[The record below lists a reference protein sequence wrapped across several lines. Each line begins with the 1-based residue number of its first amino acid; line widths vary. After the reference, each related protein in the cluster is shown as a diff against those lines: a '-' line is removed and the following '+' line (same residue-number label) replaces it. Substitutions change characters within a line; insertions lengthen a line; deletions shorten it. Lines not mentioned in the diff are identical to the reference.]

1 MTTSPADRRSG
12 ALESRWRQA
21 LETAPEVYVA
31 LDGEVRIADW
41 NKAASALF
49 AVDRDHAVG
58 LPITSFVVAAQRE
71 PARAALL
78 AAVSLSH
85 DGRNEPVQL
94 DLVTHGG
101 DHFAAECL
109 VWGVDRR
116 GSTLAH
122 CFVRDVT
129 ERRRTQQ
136 TAALLAA
143 VVEGSA
149 DAIISEDATG
159 RIRSWNAAAARMY
172 GWTAEAAIGASSSI
186 IVPLDRLPEHAE
198 MIWRVF
204 DGAPVRGLETERVS
218 RAGTRIPVEVRMSPV
233 PDASGRI
240 VAVSTVA
247 RDVTEQRWMAET
259 LDSTLLQLQTAL
271 VEAQEAEAS
280 SRRFLAD
287 AAHQLRTPLAGIRG
301 CAELLLRGAAEEDR
315 DRLLAVMVRE
325 TTRSAHLI
333 TALLRIARLD
343 QGEPLPSGEVD
354 VAQLCRDEVERLS
367 LLAPDLEFV
376 LDLSDAPSQT
386 LPLDSGSCREILSN
400 LADNARRHASSR
412 ITFTVTTEEQ
422 RVLVRVSD
430 DGPGVAD
437 EDRDRIFER
446 FVSLDRRGGSGLGL
460 PIARGLAQALGG
472 ELCYADGFVLDLP
485 RTTGSD

>member
-1 MTTSPADRRSG
+1 
-12 ALESRWRQA
+12 L
-21 LETAPEVYVA
+21 
-31 LDGEVRIADW
+31 
-41 NKAASALF
+41 
-49 AVDRDHAVG
+49 
-58 LPITSFVVAAQRE
+58 
-71 PARAALL
+71 
-78 AAVSLSH
+78 H

-186 IVPLDRLPEHAE
+186 IVPLDRLPRA
-198 MIWRVF
+198 RRDDLAGLRRRSGTGPR
-204 DGAPVRGLETERVS
+204 DGAGEPCRHAPSPS
-218 RAGTRIPVEVRMSPV
+218 RWRMSPV

-412 ITFTVTTEEQ
+412 ITFTVTSEEQ
-422 RVLVRVSD
+422 RVLVRCPMTV
-430 DGPGVAD
+430 
-437 EDRDRIFER
+437 
-446 FVSLDRRGGSGLGL
+446 RRG
-460 PIARGLAQALGG
+460 
-472 ELCYADGFVLDLP
+472 
-485 RTTGSD
+485 

>member
-31 LDGEVRIADW
+31 LDGDVRIADW
-41 NKAASALF
+41 NQAASALF
-49 AVDRDHAVG
+49 AVDRDRAVG
-58 LPITSFVVAAQRE
+58 LPLDSFVLAAQRA
-71 PARAALL
+71 PARDALL
-78 AAVSLSH
+78 AAVSRPQ
-85 DGRNEPVQL
+85 DGLNEPVQL
-94 DLVTHGG
+94 EMVTHAGA
-101 DHFAAECL
+101 HFEGECL

-116 GSTLAH
+116 GGILAH

-149 DAIISEDATG
+149 DAIITEDATG
-159 RIRSWNAAAARMY
+159 RISSWNAAAARMY
-172 GWTAEAAIGASSSI
+172 GWTAEAAIGASSYL

-198 MIWRVF
+198 MIGRVI
-204 DGAPVRGLETERVS
+204 DGAPVRGVETERVS
-218 RAGTRIPVEVRMSPV
+218 RAGTRIPVEVRLSPV

-259 LDSTLLQLQTAL
+259 LDSTLLQLQAAL
-271 VEAQEAEAS
+271 TEAQEAEAS

-301 CAELLLRGAAEEDR
+301 CAELLLRGAAKEDR

-367 LLAPDLEFV
+367 LLAPDLELV
-376 LDLSDAPSQT
+376 LKVSEAPSQP
-386 LPLDSGSCREILSN
+386 LPLDPGSCRKILSN

-412 ITFTVTTEEQ
+412 ITFAVTSEEE

-472 ELCYADGFVLDLP
+472 ELGYADGFVLDLP
-485 RTTGSD
+485 RPTRSD